1 MLKSDIIIL
10 VLNCYIGMVSVS
22 INKFP
27 CNKLSQTCTTV
38 IYTRQP
44 AYDACSNQLYNKS
57 SLLALTRLA
66 AAGLRLNRFCIEG
79 QCHYSFCL
87 YVESPRVGLSFG

>member
-10 VLNCYIGMVSVS
+10 VLNRYIGMVSVS

-44 AYDACSNQLYNKS
+44 AYDACSNQLYKKS
-57 SLLALTRLA
+57 SLLALIILA
-66 AAGLRLNRFCIEG
+66 EGLRLNCFFIEG

-87 YVESPRVGLSFG
+87 YVESPKVGLSFG

>member
-1 MLKSDIIIL
+1 
-10 VLNCYIGMVSVS
+10 MVSVS

-44 AYDACSNQLYNKS
+44 AYDACSNQLYKKS
-57 SLLALTRLA
+57 SLLALIILA
-66 AAGLRLNRFCIEG
+66 EGLRLNCFFIEG
-79 QCHYSFCL
+79 QSHYSFCL
-87 YVESPRVGLSFG
+87 YVESPKVGLSFG